1 MYTDIMTLVVH
12 SDNRIFKLD
21 LERQFEIMDCTL
33 ETLGAIRLSGPV
45 GLITVLCAK
54 SRLRDLFR
62 GSQLPRRLRDAK
74 TNSTKR
80 P

>member
-1 MYTDIMTLVVH
+1 MYTDMLYTDIMTLVVH

-45 GLITVLCAK
+45 GMKTV
-54 SRLRDLFR
+54 
-62 GSQLPRRLRDAK
+62 
-74 TNSTKR
+74 
-80 P
+80 